1 MPPRELTF
9 RGGTLVFKP
18 RKRLCYAELFRMLN
32 HRGEFA
38 ADCVDNDNIA
48 LVNLAAE
55 YLLSDDGLNV
65 ALDIPLERTCAE
77 ARIVACVDYR
87 LLCGVGDVEVK
98 LLVLQA
104 SLEGSCQQVDDLE
117 YLLLAERL
125 VEHDLVKSVEE
136 LRSERLLEQHIHGL
150 PRFLGD
156 LALLVDAVEDI
167 LRAEV

>member
-38 ADCVDNDNIA
+38 AGCVDNDNIA

-77 ARIVACVDYR
+77 ARVVACVDYR
-87 LLCGVGDVEVK
+87 LLCW
-98 LLVLQA
+98 
-104 SLEGSCQQVDDLE
+104 
-117 YLLLAERL
+117 R
-125 VEHDLVKSVEE
+125 
-136 LRSERLLEQHIHGL
+136 R
-150 PRFLGD
+150 
-156 LALLVDAVEDI
+156 
-167 LRAEV
+167 

>member
-55 YLLSDDGLNV
+55 YLLSDYVSTLRW
-65 ALDIPLERTCAE
+65 I
-77 ARIVACVDYR
+77 
-87 LLCGVGDVEVK
+87 
-98 LLVLQA
+98 
-104 SLEGSCQQVDDLE
+104 
-117 YLLLAERL
+117 YLLSGRAP
-125 VEHDLVKSVEE
+125 K
-136 LRSERLLEQHIHGL
+136 
-150 PRFLGD
+150 LGS
-156 LALLVDAVEDI
+156 
-167 LRAEV
+167 

>member
-1 MPPRELTF
+1 
-9 RGGTLVFKP
+9 
-18 RKRLCYAELFRMLN
+18 MLN

-38 ADCVDNDNIA
+38 AGCVDNDNIA

-77 ARIVACVDYR
+77 ARVVACVDYR

-136 LRSERLLEQHIHGL
+136 LRSE
-150 PRFLGD
+150 
-156 LALLVDAVEDI
+156 
-167 LRAEV
+167 